1 MIKRTYKDAI
11 NALNSLQSNAATIE
25 AARRAAGANNSRL
38 IPEMLEWTRRIGYKP
53 EDLDRLNVIHV
64 TGTKG
69 KGSTCAFATSILLQ
83 YRSPVQVPGAKIT
96 KIGLYTSPHLKSVR
110 ERLMINGKPISEAL
124 FTKYFFDVWD
134 RLSASASDPEQFP
147 EMGPGVKPA
156 YFRFLTLLSFHAFSS
171 EKVDTAVYEVG
182 VGGEYDSTNIFV
194 RPTACGI
201 SSLGIDHTAVLGDTL
216 EKIAWNKA
224 GIFKQGAACFTVEQ
238 PEAALRVIRER
249 AAEKRVATPERV
261 PGRLPVQGASGA
273 AGLRAGR
280 LRGAARGVCH
290 WARAGVVARPVP
302 DHPRQQKGRHHL
314 VRGRRAHGGEHC
326 ERHGVVCAV
335 RARVAPQG
343 AAVQP
348 ADQERG
354 EPAEKTARADG
365 RGGQA
370 VRQRHLLHE
379 RDVRGRQVQRRP
391 CLDERGPG
399 QGGLDGGAEADGLDL
414 GRAEQGLAQ
423 TPVPRHRD
431 EPELHPYAGGPAGR
445 VCVRV
450 SAPGGRLPGGSGGPK
465 LNE

>member
-11 NALNSLQSNAATIE
+11 TALNSLQSNAATIE

-53 EDLDRLNVIHV
+53 QDLDRLNVIHV

-83 YRSPVQVPGAKIT
+83 YRSPAQVPGAKIT

-110 ERLMINGKPISEAL
+110 ERLVINGKPISEAL

-134 RLSASASDPEQFP
+134 RLSTSASDPERFP

-156 YFRFLTLLSFHAFSS
+156 YFRFLTLLSFHAFAS

-194 RPTACGI
+194 HPTACGI

-249 AAEKRVATPERV
+249 AAERN
-261 PGRLPVQGASGA
+261 A
-273 AGLRAGR
+273 AN
-280 LRGAARGVCH
+280 H
-290 WARAGVVARPVP
+290 S
-302 DHPRQQKGRHHL
+302 RQQKRRHHL
-314 VRGRRAHGGEHC
+314 VRGRRAHGREHC

-335 RARVAPQG
+335 RARFAPQG

-348 ADQERG
+348 ADEKRG
-354 EPAEKTARADG
+354 EPAAETARADG

-370 VRQRHLLHE
+370 VRQRHLLHK

-391 CLDERGPG
+391 GLDERGAG

-423 TPVPRHRD
+423 APIPRHRD
-431 EPELHPYAGGPAGR
+431 EPELHPDAGGPAGR

-450 SAPGGRLPGGSGGPK
+450 SASGGRLLAGSGGSR
-465 LNE
+465 LNKYL